1 MLNITEYMYIIDN
14 GSLLI
19 KNIILDTS
27 VCNKYNRLTYKII
40 HYYTFK
46 SLYLSSYRPY
56 RRYRIDID
64 STSIL
69 FLVHQQRF
77 KQWYEQLCVIII
89 SISISSLC
97 IRYRRYGHQVQG
109 WSINVR
115 NRMNIIDVNN
125 YSQVMDSGMSYMYQ
139 GIKINVRNGE

>member
-27 VCNKYNRLTYKII
+27 VCNKYNRLTYYII

-46 SLYLSSYRPY
+46 SFYLSSYRPY

-64 STSIL
+64 STSL
-69 FLVHQQRF
+69 HRYYFQ
-77 KQWYEQLCVIII
+77 YI
-89 SISISSLC
+89 SKGLNS
-97 IRYRRYGHQVQG
+97 G
-109 WSINVR
+109 
-115 NRMNIIDVNN
+115 MNN
-125 YSQVMDSGMSYMYQ
+125 YAS
-139 GIKINVRNGE
+139 